1 MAKSLDII
9 HPEKEDETPVFEP
22 KQEGEMVIEEPKEGN
37 GSFYLVL
44 GIVAIVLAVAIS
56 MYILFKDNIK
66 DNESAAVADSATP
79 TQEATQLESAT
90 AEQSTTATAVAS
102 QTAAA
107 TTEGDVR
114 IANGNGINGEGK
126 RISELLKTAG
136 YNVVMVNNASKTYT
150 ETIIYYKTNQEALA
164 ESLKKSL
171 AEEYTATIQK
181 SDSIVGVYDAVV
193 ALGSK

>member
-22 KQEGEMVIEEPKEGN
+22 KQEEQMVIEEPREGN

-56 MYILFKDNIK
+56 MYILFKDNSNDK
-66 DNESAAVADSATP
+66 DNVAAVDSVTATE
-79 TQEATQLESAT
+79 EATQTETATVEESP
-90 AEQSTTATAVAS
+90 TATAT
-102 QTAAA
+102 QTASVV
-107 TTEGDVR
+107 TDGDVR
-114 IANGNGINGEGK
+114 IANGNGISGEGK

-136 YNVVMVNNASKTYT
+136 YNITLVNNASKTYT
-150 ETIIYYKTNQEALA
+150 ETIIYYKTGQEALA
-164 ESLKKSL
+164 ESLKNSL
-171 AEEYTATIQK
+171 DEEYTATIQK

>member
-22 KQEGEMVIEEPKEGN
+22 KQEEQMVIEEPKEGN

-56 MYILFKDNIK
+56 MYILFKDNSNDK
-66 DNESAAVADSATP
+66 DNVAAVDSVTATEEE
-79 TQEATQLESAT
+79 TQTETVTVEESP
-90 AEQSTTATAVAS
+90 TATAT
-102 QTAAA
+102 QTASVV
-107 TTEGDVR
+107 TDGDVR
-114 IANGNGINGEGK
+114 IANGNGISGEGK

-136 YNVVMVNNASKTYT
+136 YNIALVNNASKTYT
-150 ETIIYYKTNQEALA
+150 ETIIYYKTGQEALA
-164 ESLKKSL
+164 ESLKNSL
-171 AEEYTATIQK
+171 DEEYTATIQK